1 MVFFHLYNNNMDII
15 SSLSNQLIKDIN
27 LLKQKKRRTERKEFI
42 IEGKHLVEE
51 AYKHNLLKTVLS
63 TDKELLNQFN
73 NVKTILVTEQIIEKL
88 STTQTPQNIIGVSQM
103 KDARFELTDKY
114 VVLDGVND
122 PGNLGTI
129 IRTSLALGIHNI
141 ILSNNTVDVYNEKV
155 VRATQGAIFQANLV
169 YTNLEDIY
177 MTFKKENIKVIVTSL
192 EAKQTLKDLS
202 KPEKFAVVVGNEANG
217 ISEISKQY
225 ADELVII
232 PIKNNIESLN
242 VAIATSIVLYTL
254 TN

>member
-1 MVFFHLYNNNMDII
+1 MDII
-15 SSLSNQLIKDIN
+15 TSLSNQLIKDIN

-51 AYKHNLLKTVLS
+51 AHKNNLLKLVLS
-63 TDKELLNQFN
+63 TDKELLNNFN
-73 NVKTILVTEQIIEKL
+73 NVKTILVTDQIIEKL
-88 STTQTPQNIIGVSQM
+88 STTTTPQNIIGVASM
-103 KDARFELTDKY
+103 NENKFILSDKY

-129 IRTSLALGIHNI
+129 IRTSLALGINNI

-155 VRATQGAIFQANLV
+155 VRATQGAIFKANLF
-169 YTNLEDIY
+169 YTDLLDIY
-177 MTFKKENIKVIVTSL
+177 KIFKEENIKLIVTSL
-192 EAKQTLKDLS
+192 EAKQTLKELV

-217 ISEISKQY
+217 ISEVSKDY

-242 VAIATSIVLYTL
+242 VAIATSIVLYTI